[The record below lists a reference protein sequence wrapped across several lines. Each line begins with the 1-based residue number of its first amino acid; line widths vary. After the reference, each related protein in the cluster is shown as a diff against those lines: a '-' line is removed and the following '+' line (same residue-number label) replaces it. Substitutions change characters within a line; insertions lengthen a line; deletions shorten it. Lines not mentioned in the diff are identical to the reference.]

1 MKVCILIRKF
11 TAHQKMTPNRGT
23 SPLQIISVNMKNRPH
38 KFAMLF
44 STLAVMS
51 VPFQCFF
58 FQSALSKSQD
68 YEAGM
73 SAFYKGDY
81 NDAKVLFGKAIKENP
96 KDAASHFALG
106 NTLRI
111 LRDSQGATKE
121 YQAAVENAD
130 SEEMKGNAQAALRK
144 MSDSSEPQSLLMR
157 QLDDRKTHVS
167 TQTEGQQK
175 SILDAAKSQAERIK
189 NDHYVDPNSYRRGN
203 YAEQMKK
210 EGQDQADAVLKR
222 AQTQAADYKKYVD
235 EKNAALNDVS
245 NNLDDQMNKAGGTSK
260 IHLKREGTNLN
271 VRNYEF
277 SH

>member
-1 MKVCILIRKF
+1 
-11 TAHQKMTPNRGT
+11 MTPNRGT
-23 SPLQIISVNMKNRPH
+23 IPLQIICSGSMKNRPH

-51 VPFQCFF
+51 VQFQCVFL
-58 FQSALSKSQD
+58 QSALSKSQD

-73 SAFYKGDY
+73 NSFYKGDY
-81 NDAKVLFGKAIKENP
+81 SGAKVFFGKAIKENP

-121 YQAAVENAD
+121 YQTAVENAD

-144 MSDSSEPQSLLMR
+144 MSDGSAPQSLLMR
-157 QLDDRKTHVS
+157 QVDDRKTHVS

-175 SILDAAKSQAERIK
+175 SILEAAKNQAERIK
-189 NDHYVDPNSYRRGN
+189 NDHYVDPSNYRRRN
-203 YAEQMKK
+203 YAEEMKK
-210 EGQDQADAVLKR
+210 EGEDQADAVLKR

-245 NNLDDQMNKAGGTSK
+245 NNLDDQMNKAGGPGK